1 MAFGKRLIQDLDQA
15 YSDRIS
21 DLYLPAD
28 QSEASAL
35 RNLLGV
41 LGATAGGGVPSFR
54 GGQRGIDSHTA
65 DGLLRAYSLLP
76 KYGAPVAG
84 VTAAGMALQDL
95 TDRFTAQTADD
106 PKETTVQMPY

>member
-1 MAFGKRLIQDLDQA
+1 MYLDQ
-15 YSDRIS
+15 DIH
-21 DLYLPAD
+21 
-28 QSEASAL
+28 EASRI
-35 RNLLGV
+35 RNILGT
-41 LGATAGGGVPSFR
+41 LGAIAGGGSPSFR

-76 KYGAPVAG
+76 KYVAPAAG

-106 PKETTVQMPY
+106 PKATTVQMPY